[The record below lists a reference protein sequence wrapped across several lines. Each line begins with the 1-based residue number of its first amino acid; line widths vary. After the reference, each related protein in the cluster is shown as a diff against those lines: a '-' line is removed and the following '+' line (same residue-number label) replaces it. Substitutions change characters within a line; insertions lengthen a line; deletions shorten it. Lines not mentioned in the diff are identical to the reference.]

1 MLAVIELWWNQ
12 FVVRQGDIIDVKKLD
27 AEANSTLT
35 VEAMLLSDEDGKD
48 TKVWTPFVEGSKV
61 ELKVVDQFKWDKLRV
76 FKMKS
81 KKRYARNKGFR
92 PHLTKVEVLSI
103 A

>member
-12 FVVRQGDIIDVKKLD
+12 FTLRTWDVIDVKKLSKEIWD
-27 AEANSTLT
+27 TLSL
-35 VEAMLLSDEDGKD
+35 EAMLLSDEDGED
-48 TKVWTPFVEGSKV
+48 VKVWTPFVTGSKV
-61 ELKVVDQFKWDKLRV
+61 ELRVVEQYKWEKVRI

-81 KKRYARNKGFR
+81 KKRYTRNRWFR
-92 PHLTKVEVLSI
+92 PSLTKVEVLSI